1 MFDRASIRQGM
12 TVFSSDGEKL
22 GTVIQCDVSTFIIEK
37 GLFFKKDYVVR
48 FEDVTL
54 VAGDEIRLSRGREL
68 LGEPV
73 GRGDDLAQGPASL
86 LSGGGGL
93 ETVPTTGRIPREQE
107 EEEVASPRRPAANQ
121 ELPFSKER
129 PIERRA
135 ADQDEEQPVVN
146 LGEDSGAIGRRDP
159 DDEP

>member
-22 GTVIQCDVSTFIIEK
+22 GKVIQCDVSTFIIEK

-73 GRGDDLAQGPASL
+73 GSGDDLAQGPASL
-86 LSGGGGL
+86 MSGGGGQ
-93 ETVPTTGRIPREQE
+93 ETVPTSGRIQREHE
-107 EEEVASPRRPAANQ
+107 EEEVASPRRPAANE
-121 ELPFSKER
+121 ELRSSKER
-129 PIERRA
+129 LVERRA
-135 ADQDEEQPVVN
+135 AEEDDLPEIHF
-146 LGEDSGAIGRRDP
+146 GEDPGTIGRRDP
-159 DDEP
+159 DDER